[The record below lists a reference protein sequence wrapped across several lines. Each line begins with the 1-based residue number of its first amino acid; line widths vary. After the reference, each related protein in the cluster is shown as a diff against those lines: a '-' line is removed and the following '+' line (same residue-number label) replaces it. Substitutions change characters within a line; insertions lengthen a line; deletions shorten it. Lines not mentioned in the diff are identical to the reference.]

1 MRSMLFSGVLGSVG
15 RRTRVLW
22 GGAIMG
28 SEDFGMMWLGDFED
42 FHVDFVVDSRS
53 SGVHI
58 TNVDPALLV
67 PVTDSVESEMIEFAI
82 TGMWEVCN
90 NVADFYVGKGFESW
104 WKEEDVD

>member
-1 MRSMLFSGVLGSVG
+1 MLFSGVLGGVSG
-15 RRTRVLW
+15 RTRTLW

-28 SEDFGMMWLGDFED
+28 SEDFRMMWLGHFED
-42 FHVDFVVDSRS
+42 FHIDSVVHSRS

-58 TNVDPALLV
+58 TNVDPAFLV
-67 PVTDSVESEMIEFAI
+67 LVTDGVESEMIEFAI

-90 NVADFYVGKGFESW
+90 NIADFNVRKGFESW